1 MGIKDMLKGS
11 GTARPDAASEVSPK
25 LANNPPRAK
34 ADVASASA
42 GAGSTPSFG
51 ATSPAPPAATPDIA
65 DVFEVLLAE
74 ELGEVPAGQLH
85 PYTIQLTDDLID
97 RISMRVIERL
107 TKGPLSE
114 TMTRIVTEV
123 SERLVREEI
132 TRIRASAQAKNS

>member
-1 MGIKDMLKGS
+1 MTVKKS
-11 GTARPDAASEVSPK
+11 GAASATSGRPAATPAAPEVSPK
-25 LANNPPRAK
+25 LADNPARAK
-34 ADVASASA
+34 ADA
-42 GAGSTPSFG
+42 
-51 ATSPAPPAATPDIA
+51 APGPDIA

-132 TRIRASAQAKNS
+132 TRIRASAEAKGS

>member
-25 LANNPPRAK
+25 LATNPARAK
-34 ADVASASA
+34 ADVAPEVS
-42 GAGSTPSFG
+42 PKL
-51 ATSPAPPAATPDIA
+51 ATDPMRATAHAAPGPDIA

-97 RISMRVIERL
+97 RISMRVLERL

-132 TRIRASAQAKNS
+132 TRIRASAEAKSS